1 MNYFREF
8 LIFSVYIEVN
18 GFEKLFLSVL
28 THSAEDRAFSIK
40 VTQLRRSDN
49 LAPTGCLQYFKGSE
63 GIIRS
68 FNYDDEY
75 SKFTYRNP
83 SYFVS

>member
-1 MNYFREF
+1 MSDFF
-8 LIFSVYIEVN
+8 KLLVYVEVN

-40 VTQLRRSDN
+40 VTQLRMHDN
-49 LAPTGCLQYFKGSE
+49 LAPTGCMQYFKGVE
-63 GIIRS
+63 GIIKS

-75 SKFTYRNP
+75 SKFAYRNP